1 MTAATTQGTLDKA
14 LEMVDYEGF
23 RQQQA
28 QARQQGRYLGIG
40 LSTYVEVCGLA
51 PSKAAGAMGFQ
62 GGLWEPATVRVLATG
77 KVVVLTGT
85 NPHGQG
91 EETTFAQLV
100 GEELGVPVE
109 DVDVVHGDTGA
120 IPMGWGT
127 YGSRTT
133 AVGGTAICK
142 AAHEGASRRP
152 RSSRRTCWRP
162 RRRTSSSTTAASTW
176 RAARRRR
183 RRSRTSR

>member
-1 MTAATTQGTLDKA
+1 
-14 LEMVDYEGF
+14 
-23 RQQQA
+23 
-28 QARQQGRYLGIG
+28 
-40 LSTYVEVCGLA
+40 
-51 PSKAAGAMGFQ
+51 MGFQ
-62 GGLWEPATVRVLATG
+62 GGLWEPATVRMLATG

-100 GEELGVPVE
+100 GEQLGVPVE

-142 AAHEGASRRP
+142 ATQKVIEKAKKLAAHLLEAAPDDIVFDHGNFHVAGQPRQVQDDPGVALMANLAWNMPEGMQP
-152 RSSRRTCWRP
+152 GLEESSFHDP
-162 RRRTSSSTTAASTW
+162 DELHLPLW
-176 RAARRRR
+176 RAYLHRRGGRR
-183 RRSRTSR
+183 YWRGEDSALCRGG